1 MQKMLALFLLLTTFV
16 KLSNAQDTSKN
27 ISRYR
32 IIESWHDGKDLSSF
46 DQERKG
52 ELYIHY
58 NQKNQLSLS
67 NISVQSDTY
76 STGPIS
82 LIKADTTE
90 KSGKHIL
97 TSNYRWAYYNSYD
110 KQTGIAIVNL
120 IEEETN
126 YGLTFKMELVL
137 NKRSKIIYKGFK
149 IDATNEY
156 IIPKTIFR

>member
-1 MQKMLALFLLLTTFV
+1 MKNIIFAFSFFYSQLTFG
-16 KLSNAQDTSKN
+16 QDTAKIISK
-27 ISRYR
+27 YR
-32 IIESWHDGKDLSSF
+32 IVESWHDNQVLSSF

-67 NISVQSDTY
+67 NISVQSDAY

-82 LIKADTTE
+82 LLKADTTE
-90 KSGKHIL
+90 KNGKHFF

-110 KQTGIAIVNL
+110 KHTGIAIVNL
-120 IEEETN
+120 IEDETN

-137 NKRSKIIYKGFK
+137 NKRSKIIYKGFR
-149 IDATNEY
+149 IDETNEY